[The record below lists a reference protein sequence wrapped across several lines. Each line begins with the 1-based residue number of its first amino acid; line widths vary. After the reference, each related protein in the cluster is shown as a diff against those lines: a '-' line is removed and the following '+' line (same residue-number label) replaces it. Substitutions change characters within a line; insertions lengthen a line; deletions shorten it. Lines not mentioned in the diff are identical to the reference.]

1 MLEKKLLILGAGG
14 FGQSIAEVAELLG
27 KWKSIS
33 FVDDRWPEQQQADRY
48 TIITNIQS
56 LETINPDNFEAIIAI
71 GNNQIR
77 QKWQQLLLDLSITI
91 TTIIHPQT
99 VIAPSVKIGQGVS
112 IMAGCIIGTNT
123 IIQDGVIL
131 NIGTLLDHDVII
143 ERFSHLSVGVKVVG
157 GQIIP
162 PCSFLELGTSVG
174 HKSS

>member
-1 MLEKKLLILGAGG
+1 MPEKKLLILGAGG

-33 FVDDRWPEQQQADRY
+33 FVDDRWPEQQQAGHY

-56 LETINPDNFEAIIAI
+56 LQTSNLHSFEAIIAV
-71 GNNQIR
+71 GNNQLR
-77 QKWQQLLLDLSITI
+77 QKWQQLLLDLSIPI
-91 TTIIHPQT
+91 KTIIHPQT

-112 IMAGCIIGTNT
+112 IMAGCVIGTNT

-131 NIGTLLDHDVII
+131 NIGTLLDHDVMI
-143 ERFSHLSVGVKVVG
+143 EHFSYLSVGVKVAG

-162 PCSFLELGTSVG
+162 PRSFLEVGTNVG
-174 HKSS
+174 HKS

>member
-1 MLEKKLLILGAGG
+1 MPEKKLLILGAGG
-14 FGQSIAEVAELLG
+14 FGQSIAEVAEMLG

-33 FVDDRWPEQQQADRY
+33 FVDDRWPKQQQAGRY
-48 TIITNIQS
+48 TIIANIQS
-56 LETINPDNFEAIIAI
+56 LETINMDDFEATIAV

-77 QKWQQLLLDLSITI
+77 QKWQQLLLDLSIPI
-91 TTIIHPQT
+91 ATIIHPQT

-131 NIGTLLDHDVII
+131 NIGTLLDHDVMI
-143 ERFSHLSVGVKVVG
+143 EAFSHLSVGVKVAG

-162 PCSFLELGTSVG
+162 PYSFLEVGTSIG
-174 HKSS
+174 HKS

>member
-1 MLEKKLLILGAGG
+1 MPEKKLLILGAGG

-33 FVDDRWPEQQQADRY
+33 FVDDRWPKQKQAGRY
-48 TIITNIQS
+48 TIIANIQF
-56 LETINPDNFEAIIAI
+56 LKAINVDNFEAIIAV

-77 QKWQQLLLDLSITI
+77 QKWQQLLLDLSIPI

-99 VIAPSVKIGQGVS
+99 VIAPSVKIGEGVS
-112 IMAGCIIGTNT
+112 IMAGCVIGTNT

-131 NIGTLLDHDVII
+131 NIGTLLDHDVMI
-143 ERFSHLSVGVKVVG
+143 EHFSHLSVGVKVAG

-162 PCSFLELGTSVG
+162 PRSFLEVGTSIK
-174 HKSS
+174 HKS

>member
-1 MLEKKLLILGAGG
+1 MPEKKLLILGAGG

-33 FVDDRWPEQQQADRY
+33 FVDDRWPEQKQAGHH
-48 TIITNIQS
+48 TIITNIQALQTMNLHS
-56 LETINPDNFEAIIAI
+56 FEAIIAV

-77 QKWQQLLLDLSITI
+77 QKWQKLLLDLSIPI

-112 IMAGCIIGTNT
+112 IMAGCVIGTNT

-131 NIGTLLDHDVII
+131 NIGTLLDHDVMI
-143 ERFSHLSVGVKVVG
+143 EHFSHLSVGVKVAG

-162 PCSFLELGTSVG
+162 PRSFLKVGTSVG
-174 HKSS
+174 HKS